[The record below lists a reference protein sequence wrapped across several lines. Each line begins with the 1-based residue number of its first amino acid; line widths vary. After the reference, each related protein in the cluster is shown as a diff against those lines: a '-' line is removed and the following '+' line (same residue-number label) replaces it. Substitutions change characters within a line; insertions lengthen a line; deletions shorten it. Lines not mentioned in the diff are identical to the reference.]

1 MPRISFQSFT
11 YITPRRIVR
20 QATASADREQALS
33 GLKSIGGVIVE
44 LGRYLAVSP
53 DSRIRRRQALRELDD
68 RLLADIGL
76 SRSDVEMSP
85 WCLQHA
91 PTRRRSTAMMP
102 QHEGRMSDNED
113 TVIRDA
119 TEVDMA
125 EVQRI
130 YAHHVLNG
138 LATFEEVPPTLDE
151 MLGRRAAVLA
161 AGLPYLVADID
172 GRVAGYSNTIED
184 SVYVSEALRGRRVGA
199 ALLRALIERS
209 EAGPWRQMI
218 AVIGNSGNAGSIA
231 LHRRMGFEMVGTLRS
246 VGFKLGQWV
255 DTVLMQRPLG
265 PGASTLP
272 SDKETAR

>member
-1 MPRISFQSFT
+1 M
-11 YITPRRIVR
+11 
-20 QATASADREQALS
+20 ASADREQALS
-33 GLKSIGGVIVE
+33 GLKCIGGVIVE

-53 DSRIRRRQALRELDD
+53 HSRIRSRQALRELDD
-68 RLLADIGL
+68 RLLADVGL

-85 WCLQHA
+85 WRPQRA

-102 QHEGRMSDNED
+102 QDEARMRDNED

-172 GRVAGYSNTIED
+172 GRVAGYSYATAYRPRPAYRNTIED
-184 SVYVSEALRGRRVGA
+184 SVYVWEALRGRRVGA

-272 SDKETAR
+272 SDRETAR

>member
-1 MPRISFQSFT
+1 MP
-11 YITPRRIVR
+11 
-20 QATASADREQALS
+20 
-33 GLKSIGGVIVE
+33 GLKSIGNVIVE
-44 LGRYLAVSP
+44 LGRHLAVSP
-53 DSRIRRRQALRELDD
+53 HSRIRRWQALRELDD
-68 RLLADIGL
+68 RLLADVGL
-76 SRSDVEMSP
+76 SRCDVEMSP
-85 WCLQHA
+85 WYPQPA
-91 PTRRRSTAMMP
+91 STRRRSAGMMP
-102 QHEGRMSDNED
+102 RDESGKMRDSEH

-138 LATFEEVPPTLDE
+138 LATFEEEPPTLDE
-151 MLGRRAAVLA
+151 MLRRRAAVLA

-172 GRVAGYSNTIED
+172 GRVAGYSYATAYRPRPAYRNTIED
-184 SVYVSEALRGRRVGA
+184 SVYVSEALRGRRVGG
-199 ALLRALIERS
+199 ALLRTLIERS

-265 PGASTLP
+265 LGASALP

>member
-1 MPRISFQSFT
+1 M
-11 YITPRRIVR
+11 
-20 QATASADREQALS
+20 S
-33 GLKSIGGVIVE
+33 GLKSIVGLIVE

-53 DSRIRRRQALRELDD
+53 HSRIRRWQALRELDD
-68 RLLADIGL
+68 RLLADVGL

-85 WCLQHA
+85 WCPQQA
-91 PTRRRSTAMMP
+91 PTRRRSTGMMP
-102 QHEGRMSDNED
+102 LDESGRMRDSED

-138 LATFEEVPPTLDE
+138 LATFEEIPPTLDE
-151 MLGRRAAVLA
+151 MLKRRAAVLA
-161 AGLPYLVADID
+161 AGLPYLVADVD
-172 GRVAGYSNTIED
+172 GRVAGYSYATTYRPRPAYRNTIED

-199 ALLRALIERS
+199 SLLQALIERS

-272 SDKETAR
+272 AERELPR